1 VLAKYQSR
9 KSKGSKNFEGLS
21 LEEKKLIKY
30 AFVVADRIDAF
41 QDKM

>member
-1 VLAKYQSR
+1 VLAKYQFR
-9 KSKGSKNFEGLS
+9 KSKGSKNFEGLI

-30 AFVVADRIDAF
+30 EFVVGDRIDVF